1 MDGVET
7 DRAAVTTLTAAQ
19 DSDQPSATRVSSKV
33 RTSYGVANSLL
44 DVDNLA
50 TLQVCELGIGTSL
63 HF

>member
-7 DRAAVTTLTAAQ
+7 DGAAVTTLTAAQ
-19 DSDQPSATRVSSKV
+19 DSGQPSATRVSSKV
-33 RTSYGVANSLL
+33 RTSYNSLL